1 MTPDRIYAIKRT
13 TGYSWKKL
21 AHILNINESSVRR
34 AAHGD
39 YVLGGSSARML
50 EMLERGEVP
59 ARYLGEPVPARCV
72 EDWTRN
78 FTRDT
83 LADSDGDDG
92 A

>member
-1 MTPDRIYAIKRT
+1 MTPDQIRAIKHT

-59 ARYLGEPVPARCV
+59 ERYL
-72 EDWTRN
+72 
-78 FTRDT
+78 
-83 LADSDGDDG
+83 
-92 A
+92 